1 MSMIKLFHIAL
12 LFPLLWNV
20 GSASKNDST
29 SFAVISFQE
38 FEKMTQKPSDKLRV
52 YNFWA
57 TWCAPCVKE
66 MPAFEKV
73 NADDKQVELI
83 FISMDDGRR
92 PERVTSFMEK
102 RGVKSPVYLL
112 DDVDFNSW
120 IDKVSEKW
128 SGAIPATL
136 FIKANGERHFHE
148 GELDEHDLKKLINQL
163 K

>member
-1 MSMIKLFHIAL
+1 MLLISRPLILLSFLFTGI
-12 LFPLLWNV
+12 FDTYSPPLE
-20 GSASKNDST
+20 
-29 SFAVISFQE
+29 VISFE
-38 FEKMTQKPSDKLRV
+38 AFEKMTQKPSDKIRI

-73 NADDKQVELI
+73 NSEDSDIALF

-92 PERVTSFMEK
+92 PERVSNFIEK
-102 RGVKSPVYLL
+102 RDVKSPVFLL
-112 DDVDFNSW
+112 DDLDLNSW
-120 IDKVSEKW
+120 KNKVSEKW

-136 FIKANGERHFHE
+136 FVKPNGERIFHE
-148 GELDEHDLKKLINQL
+148 GDLDESELRELISQL

>member
-1 MSMIKLFHIAL
+1 MLLISRPLILLSFLFTGI
-12 LFPLLWNV
+12 FDTYSPPLE
-20 GSASKNDST
+20 
-29 SFAVISFQE
+29 VISFE
-38 FEKMTQKPSDKLRV
+38 AFEKMTQKPSGKIRI

-73 NADDKQVELI
+73 NSENSDTALF

-92 PERVTSFMEK
+92 PERVSNFIEK
-102 RGVKSPVYLL
+102 RGVKSPVFLL
-112 DDVDFNSW
+112 DDLDFNSW
-120 IDKVSEKW
+120 KNKVSEKW

-136 FIKANGERHFHE
+136 FVKPNGERIFHE
-148 GELDEHDLKKLINQL
+148 GDLDESELRELISQL